1 MRIVCP
7 NCAATYDV
15 PPALVGS
22 AQRQVRCVRCAA
34 EWRPPEFSAVA
45 EAAVPPPT
53 PMLADPAPEMV
64 ATEPV
69 ALTAPPRLAAEPRMP
84 GPKIAANLLAAD
96 RVAADRVAADRVA
109 ADRPVGHPRI
119 AVMLALGFSL
129 VLLAAGGLALWHWRG
144 SVVGAWPASARLFM
158 WLDRLRG

>member
-45 EAAVPPPT
+45 EAVPPPA
-53 PMLADPAPEMV
+53 PMLAGPAPETV

-84 GPKIAANLLAAD
+84 GPRIAANLLAAD
-96 RVAADRVAADRVA
+96 RVATDRMATDRVAADRV
-109 ADRPVGHPRI
+109 VGHPRI